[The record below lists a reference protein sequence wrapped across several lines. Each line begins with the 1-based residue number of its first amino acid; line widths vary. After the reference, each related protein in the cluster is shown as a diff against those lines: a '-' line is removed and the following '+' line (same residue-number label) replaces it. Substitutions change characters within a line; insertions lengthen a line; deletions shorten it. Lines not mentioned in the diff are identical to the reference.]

1 MLNKM
6 ISILGCSGVGK
17 STVIKEIISLEDQ
30 WVVLE
35 ENVNDVLEPL
45 NNMSFGSPYQKFIA
59 TQERF
64 LKRDILEL
72 NQGSQYS
79 LFDNRLTEYIFY
91 LLHHPDYL
99 DRIDESRMRLSSSIE
114 RIIGDNRIR
123 SFYLSDSIDNIEA
136 RVISDHTRS
145 RNFWSYFM
153 EHFFPF
159 HEEWHSKNG
168 ARVIPINDRNPK
180 DIAVEILNAL

>member
-1 MLNKM
+1 M
-6 ISILGCSGVGK
+6 ILILGCSGVGK
-17 STVIKEIISLEDQ
+17 STIIKEIKSLEDH

-45 NNMSFGSPYQKFIA
+45 RNMSFSSPYEKFIT

-64 LKRDILEL
+64 LERDILEL
-72 NQGSQYS
+72 NQGSRYS

-99 DRIDESRMRLSSSIE
+99 NRIDESRMRLNSIIE
-114 RIIGDNRIR
+114 RILGDNRVR
-123 SFYLSDSIDNIEA
+123 SFYLSDSITNIES
-136 RVISDHTRS
+136 RVKSDHTRS

-153 EHFFPF
+153 EHLFPF
-159 HEEWHSKNG
+159 HEEWHSING